1 MFHKRSFQLFLI
13 LFLFSEMIFVQQLS
27 KQNSYLKINYTIQA
41 NVNSTFNFAGI
52 LEKPRNSYFI
62 HEENT
67 HKFRNTIKQVKTLL
81 GEIQSENKKTI
92 NIYIMLHIILP
103 LLIILYL
110 YKQINVLTKNKT
122 YPIDSKLEQKILE
135 GLDKIEESY
144 WYLENSFSIG
154 KFAKRLKTNTSYVSY
169 IINKVKGKTFKEY
182 YTSLRIK
189 YIIEKLENDKN
200 YRKYTIKYMGEIIG
214 YTNASAFTRAFK
226 NYNGI
231 TPSEFIKKLD
241 INKE

>member
-13 LFLFSEMIFVQQLS
+13 LFLFCEMIFVQELS

-62 HEENT
+62 YEENT
-67 HKFRNTIKQVKTLL
+67 PKFRHIINHFKTLL
-81 GEIQSENKKTI
+81 EEIQSENKETI
-92 NIYIMLHIILP
+92 NIYIVLHIILP
-103 LLIILYL
+103 LLIFLYF
-110 YKQINVLTKNKT
+110 YKQTNIFTKNKT

-144 WYLENSFSIG
+144 CYLENSFSMG
-154 KFAKRLKTNTSYVSY
+154 KFAKKLKTNTSYVSY

-200 YRKYTIKYMGEIIG
+200 YRKYTIKYMGELIG

-226 NYNGI
+226 KHNGI

>member
-13 LFLFSEMIFVQQLS
+13 LFLFCEMIFVQELS
-27 KQNSYLKINYTIQA
+27 KQNSNLKVNYTIQA
-41 NVNSTFNFAGI
+41 NVNSIFNFAGI

-62 HEENT
+62 YEDNI
-67 HKFRNTIKQVKTLL
+67 HKFRHIIDHVKTLL
-81 GEIQSENKKTI
+81 KEIQSENKETI
-92 NIYIMLHIILP
+92 SIYIVLHIILP
-103 LLIILYL
+103 LLIVIYL
-110 YKQINVLTKNKT
+110 YKQTNILTKNKT
-122 YPIDSKLEQKILE
+122 YPIDIKLEEKILK

-144 WYLENSFSIG
+144 YYLENSFNLR
-154 KFAKRLKTNTSYVSY
+154 KFAKRLNTNTSYVSY

-189 YIIEKLENDKN
+189 YLIKKLEEDKN
-200 YRKYTIKYMGEIIG
+200 YRKYTIKYLGEIIG

-226 NYNGI
+226 KHNGI

>member
-1 MFHKRSFQLFLI
+1 
-13 LFLFSEMIFVQQLS
+13 MIFVQELS
-27 KQNSYLKINYTIQA
+27 KQNSNLKVNYTIQA

-52 LEKPRNSYFI
+52 LKKPRDSYFI
-62 HEENT
+62 YEENI
-67 HKFRNTIKQVKTLL
+67 HKFRHIIKHVKTLL
-81 GEIQSENKKTI
+81 EEIQSENKETI
-92 NIYIMLHIILP
+92 NIYIVLHIILP
-103 LLIILYL
+103 LIIIFYL
-110 YKQINVLTKNKT
+110 YKQTNVLTKNRS

-144 WYLENSFSIG
+144 CYLENSFSMG
-154 KFAKRLKTNTSYVSY
+154 KFAKKLKTNTSYVSY

-189 YIIEKLENDKN
+189 YIINKLENDKN